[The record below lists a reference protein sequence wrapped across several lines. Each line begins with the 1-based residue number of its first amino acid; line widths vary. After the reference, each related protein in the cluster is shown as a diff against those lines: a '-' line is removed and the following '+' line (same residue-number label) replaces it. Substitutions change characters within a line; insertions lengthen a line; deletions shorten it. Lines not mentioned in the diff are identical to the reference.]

1 MVRYSGPL
9 AVDHGFVTDH
19 EFVTRKAA
27 TEGHKV
33 LALVGRVEGDVA
45 TTESRV
51 AHHADCPNQRAATEL
66 MLARTLIGE
75 GLY

>member
-1 MVRYSGPL
+1 LLLEKPRL
-9 AVDHGFVTDH
+9 K
-19 EFVTRKAA
+19 VTRSLLLWA
-27 TEGHKV
+27 E
-33 LALVGRVEGDVA
+33 LEGDVA

-51 AHHADCPNQRAATEL
+51 AHHADCPNQTAATEL